1 MPGTV
6 ITDHQVRLYMKHRK
20 DKTQELAAAKA
31 GISERSARRIESG
44 ATVTLPSQTPRRY
57 WRARADPFEDVWESE
72 VVPLLKSAPKLMAVT
87 LLRKLQDDH
96 PERFPDGMLRT
107 LQRHVRQWRALKG
120 PDRQVFFPQDHAPG
134 QQSLSDFTATGKLC
148 VTIAGASFI
157 HILHHFVL
165 AFSRWEYV
173 EVVEGGESFE
183 ALSKGLQNAL
193 WQAGGAPQEHRTDS
207 LSAAFKNLAEEQDFT
222 VRYTALLDHY
232 GLAGTRNNRGVS
244 HENGSV
250 ESSHRYLKEA
260 TLQAL
265 LLRGHRDFDD
275 RAGYEGFVR
284 EVVMRRNRRNAAAFR
299 VEREQ
304 LQDLPVRRSSD
315 FVEEQAMVTRSG
327 TFTVRAI
334 LYIAPSRLIGHLLKV
349 RLYSDRLDCYLSGT
363 VVLTLA
369 RGTRAAH
376 SSRGRQLD
384 YRHFIASL
392 KSKPQAFKGL
402 VFRDDLFPR
411 EAYRRTWEQL
421 ELKLTQRQAC
431 QAIVALLEMAARDG
445 VEAVLAQRLDALLA
459 AGVLPDVKRLREEFM
474 PRQAEVPVVT
484 VEMPPA
490 SRYDALLPSAQAVEL
505 AEVTA

>member
-44 ATVTLPSQTPRRY
+44 TTVTLPSQAPRRY

-72 VVPLLKSAPKLMAVT
+72 VVPLLKSAPTLMAVT

-96 PERFPDGMLRT
+96 PGRFPDGMLRT

-120 PDRQVFFPQDHAPG
+120 PDKEVFFPQDHSPG
-134 QQSLSDFTATGKLC
+134 QQGLSDFTATGKLR
-148 VTIAGASFI
+148 VTIVGAAFA
-157 HILHHFVL
+157 HILYHFVL

-260 TLQAL
+260 IEQAL
-265 LLRGHRDFDD
+265 LLRGHRDFSD
-275 RAGYEGFVR
+275 RCAYEGFVR
-284 EVVMRRNRRNAAAFR
+284 EVVMRRNRRNAAAFG
-299 VEREQ
+299 VERER

-315 FVEEQAMVTRSG
+315 FIEEQAMVTRSG

-334 LYIAPSRLIGHLLKV
+334 LYSAPSRLIGHLLKV

-376 SSRGRQLD
+376 STRGRQLD

-392 KSKPQAFKGL
+392 KRKPQAFKGL

-431 QAIVALLEMAARDG
+431 QAIVALLEMAAHDG

-474 PRQAEVPVVT
+474 PREAEVPVVT
-484 VEMPPA
+484 VEIPPV
-490 SRYDALLPSAQAVEL
+490 SRYDALLPSAQDAEL
-505 AEVTA
+505 AQVAA

>member
-1 MPGTV
+1 
-6 ITDHQVRLYMKHRK
+6 MKHRK

-31 GISERSARRIESG
+31 GISERSARRIDSG
-44 ATVTLPSQTPRRY
+44 DTVTLPSQTPRRY

-72 VVPLLKSAPKLMAVT
+72 VVPLLKSAPTLMAVT

-134 QQSLSDFTATGKLC
+134 QQGLSDFTAMGKLC
-148 VTIAGASFI
+148 VKIAGAAFT
-157 HILHHFVL
+157 HILYHFVF

-193 WQAGGAPQEHRTDS
+193 WQAGGAPREHRTDS
-207 LSAAFKNLAEEQDFT
+207 LSAAFKNLVEEQDFT

-232 GLAGTRNNRGVS
+232 ALSGTRNNRGVS

-260 TLQAL
+260 IEQAL

-275 RAGYEGFVR
+275 RAAYDGFVR

-299 VEREQ
+299 IERAQ
-304 LQDLPVRRSSD
+304 LKDLPVRRTTD

-334 LYIAPSRLIGHLLKV
+334 LYSAPSRLIGHLLKV
-349 RLYSDRLDCYLSGT
+349 RLYSDRLDCYLSGSL
-363 VVLTLA
+363 VLTLA
-369 RGTRAAH
+369 RGARGANSA
-376 SSRGRQLD
+376 RGRQLD

-392 KSKPQAFKGL
+392 KRKPQAFKGL
-402 VFRDDLFPR
+402 VFRDELFPR

-421 ELKLTQRQAC
+421 ELRLTQRQAC
-431 QAIVALLEMAARDG
+431 QAIVALLEMAAHDG
-445 VEAVLAQRLDALLA
+445 VEAALAQRLDALLA
-459 AGVLPDVKRLREEFM
+459 AGVLPDVKRLREEFV
-474 PRQAEVPVVT
+474 PRAAEVPLVT

-505 AEVTA
+505 AEVAA